1 MKTITRLLASAV
13 LAVVATPATAATI
26 TYSDAS
32 AVPYLQKFDP
42 LLGTLTSVTFTNR
55 YVSNLYFNYSGDP
68 SISTGPMIR
77 VTGTIGDARFGLVRV
92 DEMFQSAKQ
101 DPRTIGVQVSRT
113 VSTTFFDG
121 LPFYTGSGI
130 MSVAAYA
137 NLTSPGLSPA
147 IVSFPSPWS
156 YVSVTYNY
164 IASVGGVPE
173 PGTWVMMLVG
183 FGMVAGAARYRRRLT
198 MIKFA

>member
-1 MKTITRLLASAV
+1 MKTVTKLLAGAV

-32 AVPYLQKFDP
+32 AMPYLQKFDP
-42 LLGTLTSVTFTNR
+42 LLGTLTSVTFNNR
-55 YVSNLYFNYSGDP
+55 YVRNLYFNYGGNP
-68 SISTGPMIR
+68 SMPTAPMIR
-77 VTGTIGDARFGLVRV
+77 VTGTIGDARFGLVYV
-92 DEMFQSAKQ
+92 DEIFQSGAQ

-121 LPFYTGSGI
+121 LSFYTGSGI
-130 MSVAAYA
+130 MPVAAFG

-147 IVSFPSPWS
+147 NVSFPSPWS

-164 IASVGGVPE
+164 VAGVAAVPE
-173 PGTWVMMLVG
+173 PTTWAMMLVG
-183 FGMVAGAARYRRRLT
+183 FGMVGGAARYRRRST
-198 MIKFA
+198 KIKFA